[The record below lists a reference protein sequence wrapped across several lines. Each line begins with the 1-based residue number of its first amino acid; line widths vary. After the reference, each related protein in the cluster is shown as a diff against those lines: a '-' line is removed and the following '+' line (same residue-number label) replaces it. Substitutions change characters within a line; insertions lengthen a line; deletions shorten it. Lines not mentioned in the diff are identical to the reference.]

1 MNVLYAVLFSFLCV
15 QSRYDAFLE
24 DAAHRCV
31 LECTADGVL
40 TPCDDSITTGC
51 ARDPLG
57 DVCPFIY
64 RMNTSSLC
72 EKAAY
77 SSMEKSYGFIELDA
91 AFEVVSRLLACR
103 LSPSGITEHT
113 PK

>member
-15 QSRYDAFLE
+15 PSRYESYLE

-40 TPCDDSITTGC
+40 EPCDDIITTAC

-57 DVCPFIY
+57 DVCPFVY
-64 RMNTSSLC
+64 RMETSSLC

-77 SSMEKSYGFIELDA
+77 SEMERVSGFIELDA
-91 AFEVVSRLLACR
+91 AFDVVSRFLGC
-103 LSPSGITEHT
+103 P
-113 PK
+113 